1 MALRRLGVLYTH
13 RPYISIKQ
21 HWRQISTVEVG
32 TAYESLVVSTFNHLG
47 AQLQRVG
54 GASDNGI
61 DFSGSWKLP
70 DHKRFY
76 LVGQCKHYERKKIG
90 PSIIREWEGV
100 MSRQEIDT
108 LGLVAAT
115 SGFTTSGIYAA
126 LSSKYPVALVTLANT
141 EKTSRLPDKHNSIR
155 GFVWN
160 IAAEP
165 FIGRMMVTKR
175 HYDIHKV
182 DLEDPAEYTIQLF
195 WDGKPL
201 PAASTISRD
210 PALEP

>member
-1 MALRRLGVLYTH
+1 MYSRQH
-13 RPYISIKQ
+13 CRP
-21 HWRQISTVEVG
+21 ISTVEVG
-32 TAYESLVVSTFNHLG
+32 TAYESLVVSTFNELG

-54 GASDNGI
+54 GASDKGI
-61 DFSGSWKLP
+61 DFNGSWKLP

-76 LVGQCKHYERKKIG
+76 IVGQCKHYERKKIG
-90 PSIIREWEGV
+90 PSVIREWEGV

-126 LSSKYPVALVTLANT
+126 LSSKYPVALVTLTNA
-141 EKTSRLPDKHNSIR
+141 EKNDRLPGKHNSIH

-160 IAAEP
+160 MAAEP
-165 FIGRMMVTKR
+165 FIGRLMVAKQ
-175 HYDIHKV
+175 HFDIDKV
-182 DLEDPAEYTIQLF
+182 DLDDPAEFTIQLF

-201 PAASTISRD
+201 PIVSSTSQD
-210 PALEP
+210 PVPEP